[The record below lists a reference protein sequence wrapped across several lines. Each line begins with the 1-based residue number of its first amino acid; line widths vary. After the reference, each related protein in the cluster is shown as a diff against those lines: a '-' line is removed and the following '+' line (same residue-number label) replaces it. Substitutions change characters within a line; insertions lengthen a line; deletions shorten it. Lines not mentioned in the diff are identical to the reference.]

1 MHLRRER
8 KIPNSKGR
16 VNPNSLKW
24 HGEKKHVQRHLK
36 MNKIKLW
43 PLSSYCDRARRTES
57 SHEICTSLGIWHLLA
72 RS

>member
-1 MHLRRER
+1 MRKSSWVDCVISLGEMHLRRER

-36 MNKIKLW
+36 MNKIKL
-43 PLSSYCDRARRTES
+43 
-57 SHEICTSLGIWHLLA
+57 
-72 RS
+72 